1 MAVFSLEQLEAAWY
15 PSIIFGNL
23 GNTMVFD
30 EDEIEKSHGEESSK
44 SAPARRAAAEKR
56 RRTKIYADM
65 ALKAKKAKD
74 ARAYAEV
81 LRLGNVRE
89 NSEEWKIAWKY
100 FYS

>member
-1 MAVFSLEQLEAAWY
+1 MM
-15 PSIIFGNL
+15 
-23 GNTMVFD
+23 MVFD
-30 EDEIEKSHGEESSK
+30 EDEIEELRDQESAK

-65 ALKAKKAKD
+65 ALRAKKAKD

-89 NSEEWKIAWKY
+89 NSEEWKTAWVY